1 MQLRN
6 FPESTIHMNWFTKL
20 LSSTL
25 GKKVIMA
32 LTGLFLISFLVIHL
46 IGNLQLLHDDGGR
59 AFNIYARF
67 MTSNPVIKTISYLL
81 YTSILVHALWA
92 LILTRQNRKSRG
104 VSYAVTNKSSAWTS
118 RNMGIL
124 GTIIL
129 VFTVI
134 HMRQFWA
141 EMHWGEVPMA
151 NYNGEEVK
159 DLYKIVAFAF
169 EKPEYVALYAV
180 CMIALAFHLWH
191 GFSSAFQTL
200 GLNHLKYNGV
210 IEFVGRVISI
220 VIPAA
225 FAWIPIKMFFL

>member
-1 MQLRN
+1 
-6 FPESTIHMNWFTKL
+6 MNWFTKL

-46 IGNLQLLHDDGGR
+46 IGNLQLLKDDGGH
-59 AFNIYARF
+59 AFNVYAKF
-67 MTSNPVIKTISYLL
+67 MTSNPLIKTISYTL
-81 YTSILVHALWA
+81 YASIIIHAFWA
-92 LILTRQNRKSRG
+92 LLLTLQNRKARG
-104 VSYAVTNKSSAWTS
+104 GSYVMNNKSSAWTS

-129 VFTVI
+129 VFLVI
-134 HMRQFWA
+134 HMKDFWA
-141 EMHWGEVPMA
+141 QMHWGSVPMA
-151 NYNGEEVK
+151 TYDGQEVK
-159 DLYKIVAFAF
+159 DLYKIVGLAF
-169 EKPEYVALYAV
+169 EAAWYVALYVV

-210 IEFVGRVISI
+210 INFVGRTIAI

-225 FAWIPIKMFFL
+225 FAWIPIAMFFF

>member
-1 MQLRN
+1 
-6 FPESTIHMNWFTKL
+6 MNWFTKF

-25 GKKVIMA
+25 GKKLIMA
-32 LTGLFLISFLVIHL
+32 LTGLFLISFLIIHL

-59 AFNIYARF
+59 AFNIYAKF
-67 MTSNPVIKTISYLL
+67 MTSNPLIKTVSYLL

-92 LILTRQNRKSRG
+92 LLLSLQNRKARG
-104 VSYAVTNKSSAWTS
+104 GGYAITNKSSEWSS

-129 VFTVI
+129 IFTVI

-141 EMHWGEVPMA
+141 EMHWGSVPMA
-151 NYNGEEVK
+151 TYDGVEVK
-159 DLYKIVAFAF
+159 DLYTIVAFAF
-169 EKPEYVALYAV
+169 EQPVYVILYAV
-180 CMIALAFHLWH
+180 CMVALAFHLWH

-210 IEFVGRVISI
+210 INFVGRTFAI
-220 VIPAA
+220 VVPAA
-225 FAWIPIKMFFL
+225 FAWIPIAMFFL